1 MLAIEINTTTPNPC
15 ILGNTGG
22 RLERSCSRVRK
33 ETDKKEFF
41 ESAVARMMDRLYGAA
56 MRFTRNPALA
66 EDLLGDTLVKAWD
79 RFDTLSDRNSFD
91 GWIMRVLSNTF
102 ISGWRRQKTHDAIFD
117 DDVCADDLDDKDS
130 LYARLHQPFLLWWG
144 TPEQTFVNNLL
155 NEDIESA
162 LDRLPDGYRIV
173 IVMVE
178 VLGFTYEET
187 AESLEVPVGTVRSRL
202 NRGRRQ
208 LQNALWQNARDA
220 GIVSGQAPD
229 ESE

>member
-1 MLAIEINTTTPNPC
+1 MLLTTEVNTTALNPC
-15 ILGNTGG
+15 MVGNPGHTPK
-22 RLERSCSRVRK
+22 RLLVSK
-33 ETDKKEFF
+33 ETDKRAFF
-41 ESAVARMMDRLYGAA
+41 ESAATRLMDRLYGTA
-56 MRFTRNPALA
+56 MRFTRNPTQA
-66 EDLLGDTLVKAWD
+66 EDLVAETLAKAWSGFDSLND
-79 RFDTLSDRNSFD
+79 RDNFD

-102 ISGWRRQKTHDAIFD
+102 ISQWRRDKTHDAIFD

-162 LDRLPDGYRIV
+162 LDKLSDGYRIV
-173 IVMVE
+173 VVMVE

-220 GIVSGQAPD
+220 GIVSGQMPD
-229 ESE
+229 EREK